1 MASATDAAIQK
12 KMFGSGAALV
22 FLNEETDDIMKIL
35 KSLKEARFL
44 IKDVGEI
51 VKN

>member
-12 KMFGSGAALV
+12 KMFGSGATLV

-35 KSLKEARFL
+35 KSLKEAGLL
-44 IKDVGEI
+44 IKYVSKT